1 MQPNA
6 ITVQETSASVAG
18 HEFADDAAPLAASVQ
33 PAMHEAHAGVSLGES
48 AAAQDYALPELA
60 GAVVSQRLLRGYP
73 YAAQSTG
80 RQAFY
85 DICKR
90 GVDVSVA
97 AALLVLMLPLF
108 ILVAALVKAT
118 SRGPVFF
125 RHRRLG
131 RHGREFACLKFRTM
145 VVDAEE
151 QLRRNDLLRRRFEET
166 FKIKNDPRI
175 TPVGSFL
182 RRSSLDE
189 LPQLWHVLRGEMSL
203 IGPRPIVPPELA
215 KYSIYGGK
223 LLSVRPGLSGMWQV
237 CGRSDT
243 TYPQR
248 VMMDMHYIDHRSLSL
263 DLWLMLFTI
272 AAVARKSGAC

>member
-1 MQPNA
+1 M
-6 ITVQETSASVAG
+6 S
-18 HEFADDAAPLAASVQ
+18 
-33 PAMHEAHAGVSLGES
+33 
-48 AAAQDYALPELA
+48 A
-60 GAVVSQRLLRGYP
+60 GAFVHPVRSRSRLFVS
-73 YAAQSTG
+73 A
-80 RQAFY
+80 
-85 DICKR
+85 
-90 GVDVSVA
+90 
-97 AALLVLMLPLF
+97 
-108 ILVAALVKAT
+108 AALVKAT

-125 RHRRLG
+125 RHPRRLG
-131 RHGREFACLKFRTM
+131 RHGRGSRASVPHDAWT
-145 VVDAEE
+145 AEE
-151 QLRRNDLLRRRFEET
+151 QLRRNELLRRRFEET
-166 FKIKNDPRI
+166 FKIRNDPRI

-215 KYSIYGGK
+215 KYSIYGTK

-272 AAVARKSGAC
+272 AAVVRNRGLLKRYYSGF